1 MKYDLKRELSIL
13 DIPDEDECQK
23 GGDLYNTNVV
33 RPSALFKTMAR
44 RILEASL
51 DDIRQ
56 RGSELNG
63 ALMVR
68 KSRQRNCCRILS
80 LTVNL
85 YHSPSAQRCTKAE
98 MEYIWH
104 HSILIKSRDL

>member
-13 DIPDEDECQK
+13 DIPDEDECRK
-23 GGDLYNTNVV
+23 GGDLYIM
-33 RPSALFKTMAR
+33 RPSELFKTMAR

-51 DDIRQ
+51 DDFKQ

-68 KSRQRNCCRILS
+68 KSRRRNCC
-80 LTVNL
+80 
-85 YHSPSAQRCTKAE
+85 
-98 MEYIWH
+98 
-104 HSILIKSRDL
+104 